1 MTRPHDQFLV
11 EMPLKVQGYD
21 IDVAGIVSNIVY
33 VRWLE
38 DLRLPAR
45 LVRHDG
51 TVRTTA
57 GWPGDRED
65 QPR

>member
-1 MTRPHDQFLV
+1 MS
-11 EMPLKVQGYD
+11 
-21 IDVAGIVSNIVY
+21 VAAANCAGANIAATAAIVRGERAI
-33 VRWLE
+33 RWLE

-51 TVRTTA
+51 TLLTTA